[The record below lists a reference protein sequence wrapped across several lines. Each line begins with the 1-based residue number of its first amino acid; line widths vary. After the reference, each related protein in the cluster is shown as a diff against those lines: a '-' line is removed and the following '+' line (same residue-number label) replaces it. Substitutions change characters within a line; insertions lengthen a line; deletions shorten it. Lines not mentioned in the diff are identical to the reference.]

1 MHQGVAEAEEG
12 DADET
17 TYDDETPDIVS
28 DLCNGYEGLVEIG
41 GKLNGSNI
49 FPGDVPTAKA
59 VEWSV
64 TPVSS
69 TSKRGRS

>member
-28 DLCNGYEGLVEIG
+28 DLCNGYEGLAD
-41 GKLNGSNI
+41 
-49 FPGDVPTAKA
+49 GDKY
-59 VEWSV
+59 
-64 TPVSS
+64 
-69 TSKRGRS
+69 G